1 MESNEEL
8 SKYLFQL
15 KKLRRDRN
23 KKRGDAP
30 HKPVLLLAIIEGI
43 ENGDIISNRI
53 AISPELVLSFKDI
66 WSKIVVTDHL
76 QNFAMPFFRL
86 KSDGFW
92 KLHSK
97 HGSFI
102 PRTISSFVGLREAI
116 ELAEMDKA
124 LFDFLLNPIS
134 REVIKAELLNH
145 YFPDTKDRL
154 TNSQNDFVNQLKNQV
169 LNNDRL
175 TYAERIAEL
184 RSKMQVSDFEEEIYV
199 RNGIFKREIPK
210 LYNYTCAISG
220 LRIEATI
227 NAQLVDACHIK
238 PFSISQDDTV
248 GNGFSLT
255 PTLHRAFDRGLITI
269 DEDYLVRISK
279 SIVENDSVYS
289 LKQFEGKEILLPLE
303 KRFYPLQENL
313 GWHRG
318 ECFLG

>member
-1 MESNEEL
+1 MESTEEL

-43 ENGDIISNRI
+43 ENGDIISNQI

-66 WSKIVVTDHL
+66 WLKIVVTDHL

-145 YFPDTKDRL
+145 YR
-154 TNSQNDFVNQLKNQV
+154 SE
-169 LNNDRL
+169 
-175 TYAERIAEL
+175 ER
-184 RSKMQVSDFEEEIYV
+184 RV
-199 RNGIFKREIPK
+199 
-210 LYNYTCAISG
+210 
-220 LRIEATI
+220 
-227 NAQLVDACHIK
+227 
-238 PFSISQDDTV
+238 
-248 GNGFSLT
+248 
-255 PTLHRAFDRGLITI
+255 
-269 DEDYLVRISK
+269 
-279 SIVENDSVYS
+279 
-289 LKQFEGKEILLPLE
+289 GKEC
-303 KRFYPLQENL
+303 RSRWSTYDENL
-313 GWHRG
+313 MA
-318 ECFLG
+318 